1 MSGWGPL
8 TFGATD
14 ACPFLGNSSGETGG
28 GGSAAARGDARGPLG
43 SRAPGIPSPPP
54 PPPLRAARDA
64 LPGRR
69 GARREDG
76 ARCALAGGRSGAWP
90 AWGGEPKALIP
101 IQDLAAGGDRES
113 PKLMQVSWESG
124 KGASNFQPLTSKAA
138 ARALA
143 GLPWRKSF
151 NFPHRPLPGA
161 VPGAGST

>member
-1 MSGWGPL
+1 MSRWGLL
-8 TFGATD
+8 TLGATD
-14 ACPFLGNSSGETGG
+14 ACPFLGNLSGETGG
-28 GGSAAARGDARGPLG
+28 GRSAAARGDERGPLA

-54 PPPLRAARDA
+54 PLLAPRDA

-76 ARCALAGGRSGAWP
+76 ARWARAGGRSGAGW
-90 AWGGEPKALIP
+90 AGGGEPKALIP
-101 IQDLAAGGDRES
+101 IQDLAAGGDRKS

-124 KGASNFQPLTSKAA
+124 KGASNFQPLTSAAA

-143 GLPWRKSF
+143 RLPWRKSF
-151 NFPHRPLPGA
+151 NVPHRPLPRA